1 MIIFC
6 VYKCANLFTVHAL
19 EKVQSSCGRLESI
32 QAELNLS
39 NNSSVSPY
47 FRTSLAFYYLPSAF
61 RFNSLHLRTL
71 TELSPHCMLAV
82 GKSCGWNPSFPL
94 RLSHKK
100 RKGEGES
107 KLPTSF
113 SRNDRL
119 NQRLHHFSKLIV
131 GLGKNLSCVP
141 ASERFHSLCFNQIRE
156 LAHTG
161 VRSASG

>member
-1 MIIFC
+1 MTIFCC

-100 RKGEGES
+100 RKEKGRGSPSFPRLSLETIAS
-107 KLPTSF
+107 INACITS
-113 SRNDRL
+113 
-119 NQRLHHFSKLIV
+119 
-131 GLGKNLSCVP
+131 LS
-141 ASERFHSLCFNQIRE
+141 L
-156 LAHTG
+156 L
-161 VRSASG
+161 